1 MEPILKTDQIKLDGL
16 VLPAVVKEP
25 SAASKMLRNLSIVHQ
40 TQQVV
45 STLNEKNKGIAV
57 DNPALKITEVTKIPL
72 PAQASLEAEPP
83 LGAETAFKVGD
94 IVQAKLKGHGETFWT
109 GLIMTPLST
118 VFKETDTNGDG
129 KTTYEEWQQR
139 LGHLVEADVLKQ
151 LFDECDTNKDGM
163 LDVEEFTIGLEGKYE
178 IKWAQVCS
186 VFLIAVW
193 LELLL
198 SLSWRSP

>member
-72 PAQASLEAEPP
+72 PAQASLEAEPSRMHP
-83 LGAETAFKVGD
+83 GGASGPFSRKSYCA
-94 IVQAKLKGHGETFWT
+94 
-109 GLIMTPLST
+109 T
-118 VFKETDTNGDG
+118 V
-129 KTTYEEWQQR
+129 
-139 LGHLVEADVLKQ
+139 
-151 LFDECDTNKDGM
+151 
-163 LDVEEFTIGLEGKYE
+163 
-178 IKWAQVCS
+178 S
-186 VFLIAVW
+186 
-193 LELLL
+193 
-198 SLSWRSP
+198 